1 MVRGR
6 QITVSDAMIA
16 EVSGLPVEGPIW
28 ANKRL
33 KLQGAIAVF
42 KDEG

>member
-6 QITVSDAMIA
+6 KITVSDVVIV
-16 EVSGLPVEGPIW
+16 EVYGLSAEGPIW

-33 KLQGAIAVF
+33 KLHAAIKAF